1 MKDMITEHS
10 RQNLP
15 DKIKKEWQLR
25 ATALNRDNQ
34 KLRRAA
40 LSKKPSEAGPSE
52 PGASCGNE
60 AAAVE
65 HEGSMLE
72 VVWHN
77 EPCTFWV
84 ESELGAG
91 TFAKVFRVKQSM
103 THAQYA
109 LKVARSMGM
118 DAAVAEYQVYT
129 QLMGHPHILQCFGPV
144 TVCMSDF
151 PRFGL
156 CLELCSDDLACYLTR
171 PENLLA
177 NGASVPERWCFLFQ
191 ILTGLRFIH
200 ERSILHADLKP
211 NNVLVCQDRL
221 LKISDFGKHGCLGGE
236 RRRQRPGIV
245 FYTYCWPGSHD

>member
-10 RQNLP
+10 RQNLT

-129 QLMGHPHILQCFGPV
+129 QLMGHPHILHCFGPV

-221 LKISDFGKHGCLGGE
+221 LKISDFGKSCRLNESGCS
-236 RRRQRPGIV
+236 RV
-245 FYTYCWPGSHD
+245 HADSVYS